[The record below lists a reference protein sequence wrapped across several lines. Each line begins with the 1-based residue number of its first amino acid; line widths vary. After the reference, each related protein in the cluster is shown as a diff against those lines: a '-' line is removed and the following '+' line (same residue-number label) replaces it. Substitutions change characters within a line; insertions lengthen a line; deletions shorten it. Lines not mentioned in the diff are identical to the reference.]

1 VTTTPELVHEQGN
14 VWVRKKRF
22 RPAGREA
29 DSLPASSGDTA
40 GVLTPNC
47 FHPSVKNVAESLSN
61 PFGFDP
67 GCESFVPG
75 YGDANA
81 HFHVVGD
88 HPGVH
93 GGVESGVPFTGSVSG
108 ERLQRAL
115 AEAGMLESAGN
126 PPTVDNTY
134 LSYLHMCHADG
145 TPSQESYDD
154 LEPLFDSEFRA
165 ITAHVLL
172 PVDERATRHVFAVA
186 TAEPTDD
193 VDMERRHATE
203 VMGSGWLVYPIKEPA
218 EWNDGDE
225 AALVE
230 ALKALQET
238 DYRREADLG
247 RFGPTGETYLVR

>member
-1 VTTTPELVHEQGN
+1 M
-14 VWVRKKRF
+14 
-22 RPAGREA
+22 
-29 DSLPASSGDTA
+29 
-40 GVLTPNC
+40 
-47 FHPSVKNVAESLSN
+47 KNVAETLSN

-67 GCESFVPG
+67 GCEPFVPG

-88 HPGVH
+88 HPGIH
-93 GGVESGVPFTGSVSG
+93 GGVDSGVPFTDSESG

-115 AEAGMLESAGN
+115 VEAGMLESAGN
-126 PPTVDNTY
+126 PPEVDKTY
-134 LSYLHMCHADG
+134 LSYLHMCVADG

-172 PVDERATRHVFAVA
+172 PVGERATRHVFVVA
-186 TAEPTDD
+186 TAKSPDD
-193 VDMERRHATE
+193 VDMADLHATE

-218 EWNDGDE
+218 EWTDEDE
-225 AALVE
+225 AALVASLTE
-230 ALKALQET
+230 LQET

-247 RFGPTGETYLVR
+247 RFGPNGESYLVR